1 MNGSDSART
10 ILRNPAID
18 TAVLE
23 IGYDGILAS
32 GLGYDRAEVVVIT
45 QISDRHSNFDG
56 LDNLQLLGRL
66 NAVVANS
73 VNAEGSIVLNA
84 DDERCTEIGTQARQ
98 RVMYFS
104 MCAGNPAVEKHVLA
118 GGRAVVHQRGA
129 DGEGLYLLDG
139 GRATLVFTRDIPTRS
154 DGRDRYSTA
163 TALAATAACVA
174 LDLDSTSI
182 GLGLR
187 TFGTG

>member
-1 MNGSDSART
+1 M
-10 ILRNPAID
+10 
-18 TAVLE
+18 
-23 IGYDGILAS
+23 
-32 GLGYDRAEVVVIT
+32 
-45 QISDRHSNFDG
+45 
-56 LDNLQLLGRL
+56 QLLGRL
-66 NAVVANS
+66 SAVVANS

-84 DDERCTEIGTQARQ
+84 DDERCVEIGTQARQ

-139 GRATLVFTRDIPTRS
+139 GGATLVFTRDIPTRS
-154 DGRDRYSTA
+154 DERDRYSTA

>member
-1 MNGSDSART
+1 
-10 ILRNPAID
+10 
-18 TAVLE
+18 
-23 IGYDGILAS
+23 
-32 GLGYDRAEVVVIT
+32 
-45 QISDRHSNFDG
+45 
-56 LDNLQLLGRL
+56 
-66 NAVVANS
+66 
-73 VNAEGSIVLNA
+73 
-84 DDERCTEIGTQARQ
+84 
-98 RVMYFS
+98 

-129 DGEGLYLLDG
+129 SGEGLYLLDQG
-139 GRATLVFTRDIPTRS
+139 GATLVFTRDIPTRS
-154 DGRDRYSTA
+154 DERDRYSTA